1 MATAT
6 NIELNLYRSQLL
18 RADGN
23 GGTMARGWHVIYG
36 DGSKAGPFAGK
47 RAAVDRLPPSDAVDY
62 RMGILPRSDYSKGN

>member
-6 NIELNLYRSQLL
+6 NIELILYRSQLL

-47 RAAVDRLPPSDAVDY
+47 RAAVDY

>member
-1 MATAT
+1 MAQARLIWASGTKG
-6 NIELNLYRSQLL
+6 NSI

-23 GGTMARGWHVIYG
+23 GGTMARGWYVIYG